1 MQMKIAPGATLIAAT
16 LVAAT
21 LIATG
26 CGGSKQAEQQAGKA
40 TAEPAATAAQS
51 AGVSAERLMEH
62 VRVLSSDEFAG
73 RLPGTIGEDKTVA
86 YLVEQ
91 FKALGLKPGNPD
103 GTYVQKVPL
112 VGIDGVATMQ
122 LSAGGEAIE
131 MQRGSD
137 FTAVTQRFVPEVKV
151 EDSELVFVGYGVQ
164 APEYGWD
171 DYKVGQE
178 GAVDMKGKTIVMLIN
193 DPAVPDPQDPSK
205 LDESMFRGKAMTY
218 YGRWTYKYEIAAK
231 VGASAALIVHETG
244 PAGYPWAVVENSWTG
259 EQFALA
265 AADKNMGSVP
275 VQAWISN
282 DKAMELFAK
291 VGQDF
296 EALKQAA
303 VRKDFKPVPLK
314 AKASFAISNKVREVQ
329 SQNVVAALP
338 GTDKPDEWIVYSA
351 HWDHLGTNP
360 ELEGDQIYNGA
371 LDNATGV
378 AGVLE
383 IARGL
388 KQSPPKRST
397 LFMLV
402 TAEEQGLLGA
412 KHYAANPL
420 YPLDKTLAM
429 INLDVLNPWGPT
441 RDIQIIGYG
450 QNTLEDVLAKVLA
463 ERGRVVAPDEEPE
476 KGFYYRSDQ
485 FEFAKV
491 GVPALYADAGGDMI
505 GHEPGYGL
513 KKRLEYNAN
522 DYHKPS
528 DEIKPDWDL
537 SGAAQDMDVL
547 AEVGLRVSNGDT
559 WPQWKDGSE
568 FKAVREASLKRAE

>member
-1 MQMKIAPGATLIAAT
+1 MQTKILIGLSLTAAS
-16 LVAAT
+16 LVAA
-21 LIATG
+21 G
-26 CGGSKQAEQQAGKA
+26 CGGSKQAETQDAKTA
-40 TAEPAATAAQS
+40 TASAAPVAAAPSPGIS
-51 AGVSAERLMEH
+51 ADRLMEH
-62 VRVLSSDEFAG
+62 VRALSSDEFAG
-73 RLPGTIGEDKTVA
+73 RLPGTIGEEKTVA
-86 YLVEQ
+86 YLTEQ
-91 FKALGLKPGNPD
+91 FKALGLEPGNPD
-103 GTYVQKVPL
+103 GSYVQKVPL
-112 VGIDGVATMQ
+112 VGIDGTATME
-122 LSAGGEAIE
+122 LSANGEAID
-131 MQRGSD
+131 MQYGRD
-137 FTAVTQRFVPEVKV
+137 FTAVTQRFVPEVEV
-151 EDSELVFVGYGVQ
+151 EDSELVFVGYGVK

-171 DYKVGQE
+171 DYKD
-178 GAVDMKGKTIVMLIN
+178 VDVKGKTIVMLIN
-193 DPAVPDPQDPSK
+193 DPAVPDAGDASK
-205 LDESMFRGKAMTY
+205 LDDSMFRGKAMTY

-231 VGASAALIVHETG
+231 VGAAAALIVHETG

-282 DKAMELFAK
+282 EKAMALFGK
-291 VGQDF
+291 LGQDF
-296 EALKQAA
+296 DALKQAA

-314 AKASFAISNKVREVQ
+314 AKASFSIRNEVREVQ
-329 SQNVVAALP
+329 SQNVVAAVP
-338 GTDKPDEWIVYSA
+338 GTDKPDEWVVYSA

-360 ELEGDQIYNGA
+360 DLDGDKIYNGA

-378 AGVLE
+378 AGVVE
-383 IARGL
+383 IARAF

-420 YPLDKTLAM
+420 YPLDRTLAM

-441 RDIQIIGYG
+441 RDLQVIGSG
-450 QNTLEDVLAKVLA
+450 QNTLEELLATVLA
-463 ERGRVVAPDEEPE
+463 ERDRVVAPDEEPE

-505 GHEPGYGL
+505 GHEKGHGL
-513 KKRLEYNAN
+513 SKRLEYNAK

-528 DEIKPDWDL
+528 DEIKDDWNL
-537 SGAAQDMDVL
+537 AGAAQDMDAL
-547 AEVGLRVSNGDT
+547 AEVGRRVANGDS

-568 FKAVREASLKRAE
+568 FKAIREDSLGR

>member
-1 MQMKIAPGATLIAAT
+1 MHRNIPFGASLA
-16 LVAAT
+16 VAAI
-21 LIATG
+21 LITG
-26 CGGSKQAEQQAGKA
+26 CGGSKQADPPAGQAVE
-40 TAEPAATAAQS
+40 TPAASAAR
-51 AGVSAERLMEH
+51 APDVSAERLMAH
-62 VRVLSSDEFAG
+62 VRALSSDEFAG
-73 RLPGTIGEDKTVA
+73 RLPGTVGEEKAVA
-86 YLVEQ
+86 YLTEQ
-91 FKALGLKPGNPD
+91 FKAMGLEPGNPD
-103 GTYVQKVPL
+103 GSYVQKVPL
-112 VGIDGVATMQ
+112 VGIDGTATMQ
-122 LSAGGEAIE
+122 LSADGEAIE
-131 MQRGSD
+131 MQRGRD
-137 FTAVTQRFVPEVKV
+137 FTAVTQRFVPEVEV
-151 EDSELVFVGYGVQ
+151 EDSELVFVGYGVK

-171 DYKVGQE
+171 DYKDADVT
-178 GAVDMKGKTIVMLIN
+178 GKTIVMLIN
-193 DPAVPDPQDPSK
+193 DPAVPDADDPSA
-205 LDESMFRGKAMTY
+205 LDDAMFRGKAMTY
-218 YGRWTYKYEIAAK
+218 YGRWTYKYEVAAQ
-231 VGASAALIVHETG
+231 VGAAAALIIHETG

-265 AADKNMGSVP
+265 AADKNMGTVP

-282 DKAMELFAK
+282 DKAMALFDK
-291 VGQDF
+291 LGQDF

-314 AKASFAISNKVREVQ
+314 AKASFAIRNEVREVQ

-338 GTDKPDEWIVYSA
+338 GTEKPDEWVVYSA

-360 ELEGDQIYNGA
+360 DLEGDKIYNGA

-383 IARGL
+383 IARAF
-388 KQSPPKRST
+388 KQAPPKRST

-441 RDIQIIGYG
+441 RDLQVIGSG
-450 QNTLEDVLAKVLA
+450 QNTLEDVLTDVLA
-463 ERGRVVAPDEEPE
+463 SRERFVAPDEEPE

-505 GHEPGYGL
+505 GHEKGHGL

-528 DEIKPDWDL
+528 DEVKDDWNL
-537 SGAAQDMDVL
+537 AGAAQDMNAL

-559 WPQWKDGSE
+559 WPHWKDGSE
-568 FKAVREASLKRAE
+568 FKAVREASLKR

>member
-1 MQMKIAPGATLIAAT
+1 MPMRFPYRTALLAAA
-16 LVAAT
+16 LAVA
-21 LIATG
+21 G
-26 CGGSKQAEQQAGKA
+26 CGGSKQAEAPATSAAPKA
-40 TAEPAATAAQS
+40 SA
-51 AGVSAERLMEH
+51 AGVSAERLLDH

-103 GTYVQKVPL
+103 GSYVQRVPL

-122 LSAGGEAIE
+122 LTAGGESIP

-137 FTAVTQRFVPEVKV
+137 FTAVTQRFVPEVKID
-151 EDSELVFVGYGVQ
+151 DSALVFVGYGVQ

-171 DYKVGQE
+171 DYKGMDVT
-178 GAVDMKGKTIVMLIN
+178 GKTIVMLIN
-193 DPAVPDPQDPSK
+193 DPAVPDPKDPSK
-205 LDESMFRGKAMTY
+205 LDESMFRGNAMTY
-218 YGRWTYKYEIAAK
+218 YGRWTYKYEVAAK
-231 VGASAALIVHETG
+231 VGAAAALIVHETD

-265 AADKNMGSVP
+265 AADQNMGAVP

-282 DKAMELFAK
+282 DKARALFAK
-291 VGQDF
+291 LGQDF
-296 EALKQAA
+296 DALKQAA
-303 VRKDFKPVPLK
+303 VRKDFKPVALD
-314 AKASFAISNKVREVQ
+314 AKASFAITNKVREVQ

-338 GTDKPDEWIVYSA
+338 GSERPDEWIVYSA

-360 ELEGDQIYNGA
+360 ELEGDKIYNGA

-378 AGVLE
+378 AGVIE
-383 IARGL
+383 IARAF

-397 LFMLV
+397 LFMAV

-450 QNTLEDVLAKVLA
+450 QNTLEDVLTQVLT
-463 ERGRVVAPDEEPE
+463 ERNRVVAPDEEPQ

-505 GHEPGYGL
+505 GHEPGHGL
-513 KKRLEYNAN
+513 KKRLEYNVN

-547 AEVGLRVSNGDT
+547 TEVGLRVSNGER

-568 FKAVREASLKRAE
+568 FKAVREASLKKAE

>member
-1 MQMKIAPGATLIAAT
+1 MRTRTLLSASLAS
-16 LVAAT
+16 AM

-26 CGGSKQAEQQAGKA
+26 CKDTKPVASAEKA
-40 TAEPAATAAQS
+40 SESAAVTPARI
-51 AGVSAERLMEH
+51 SAERLMAH

-73 RLPGTIGEDKTVA
+73 RLPGTVGEEKTVA
-86 YLVEQ
+86 YLTEQ
-91 FKALGLKPGNPD
+91 FKAMGLVPGNPD
-103 GTYVQKVPL
+103 GSYVQKVPL
-112 VGIDGVATMQ
+112 VGIDGDASLQ
-122 LSAGGEAIE
+122 LSVGGKTIE
-131 MQRGSD
+131 MQPGRD
-137 FTAVTQRFVPEVKV
+137 FTAVTQRIVPKV
-151 EDSELVFVGYGVQ
+151 DVQDSELVFVGYGVI

-171 DYKVGQE
+171 DYKD
-178 GAVDMKGKTIVMLIN
+178 VDVKGKTIVMLIN
-193 DPAVPDPQDPSK
+193 DPAVPDPDDPSQ
-205 LDESMFRGKAMTY
+205 LDPTMFRGKAMTY
-218 YGRWTYKYEIAAK
+218 YGRWTYKYEIAAR
-231 VGASAALIVHETG
+231 VGAAAALIIHETG

-259 EQFALA
+259 EQFTLA
-265 AADKNMGSVP
+265 TSDQNMGKVP

-282 DKAMELFAK
+282 DKARELFASL
-291 VGQDF
+291 GLDF
-296 EALKQAA
+296 SALKQAA
-303 VRKDFKPVPLK
+303 VRKDFEPVPLK
-314 AKASFAISNKVREVQ
+314 AKASFTIRNRVREVE
-329 SQNVVAALP
+329 SHNVVAALP
-338 GTDKPDEWIVYSA
+338 GTEKPDEWIVYSA

-360 ELEGDQIYNGA
+360 ELDGDPIYNGA

-383 IARGL
+383 IARAL

-412 KHYAANPL
+412 KHYATNPL
-420 YPLDKTLAM
+420 YPLEKTLAM

-450 QNTLEDVLAKVLA
+450 QNTLEDVLAAVLA
-463 ERGRVVAPDEEPE
+463 EQNRVVAPDEEPE

-505 GHEPGYGL
+505 GHEPGHGL

-528 DEIKPDWDL
+528 DEIKDDWNLD
-537 SGAAQDMDVL
+537 GAAQDLQAL
-547 AEVGLRVSNGDT
+547 AEVGRRVANGDA
-559 WPQWKDGSE
+559 WPQWKEGSE
-568 FKAVREASLKRAE
+568 FKAVREASLKR

>member
-1 MQMKIAPGATLIAAT
+1 MHRNIPFGASLAVAAI
-16 LVAAT
+16 LVA
-21 LIATG
+21 G
-26 CGGSKQAEQQAGKA
+26 CGGSKQADPPAGQAVD
-40 TAEPAATAAQS
+40 TPAASAAR
-51 AGVSAERLMEH
+51 APDVSAERLMAH
-62 VRVLSSDEFAG
+62 VRALSSDEFAG
-73 RLPGTIGEDKTVA
+73 RLPGTVGEEKTVA
-86 YLVEQ
+86 YLTEQ
-91 FKALGLKPGNPD
+91 FKAMGLKPGNPD
-103 GTYVQKVPL
+103 GSYVQKVPL
-112 VGIDGVATMQ
+112 VGIDGTATMQ
-122 LSAGGEAIE
+122 LSADGEAIE
-131 MQRGSD
+131 MQRGRD
-137 FTAVTQRFVPEVKV
+137 FTAVTQRFVPEVEV
-151 EDSELVFVGYGVQ
+151 EDSELVFVGYGVK

-171 DYKVGQE
+171 DYKD
-178 GAVDMKGKTIVMLIN
+178 VDVTGKTIVMLIN
-193 DPAVPDPQDPSK
+193 DPAVPDADDPSV
-205 LDESMFRGKAMTY
+205 LDDAMFRGKAMTY
-218 YGRWTYKYEIAAK
+218 YGRWTYKYEVAAQ
-231 VGASAALIVHETG
+231 VGAAAALIIHETG

-265 AADKNMGSVP
+265 AADKNMGTVP

-282 DKAMELFAK
+282 DKAMALFGK
-291 VGQDF
+291 LGQNF
-296 EALKQAA
+296 EALKRAA

-314 AKASFAISNKVREVQ
+314 AKASFAIRNEVREVQ

-338 GTDKPDEWIVYSA
+338 GTEKPDEWVVYSA

-360 ELEGDQIYNGA
+360 DLEGDKIYNGA

-383 IARGL
+383 IARAF
-388 KQSPPKRST
+388 KQAPPKRST

-441 RDIQIIGYG
+441 RDLQVIGSG
-450 QNTLEDVLAKVLA
+450 QNTLEDVLTDVLA
-463 ERGRVVAPDEEPE
+463 DGERVVAPDEEPE

-505 GHEPGYGL
+505 GHEKGHGL

-528 DEIKPDWDL
+528 DEVKDDWNL
-537 SGAAQDMDVL
+537 AGAAQDMNAL
-547 AEVGLRVSNGDT
+547 AEVGLRVSNGDA

-568 FKAVREASLKRAE
+568 FKAVREASLER

>member
-1 MQMKIAPGATLIAAT
+1 MHRNIPFGASLAVAAI
-16 LVAAT
+16 LVA
-21 LIATG
+21 G
-26 CGGSKQAEQQAGKA
+26 CGGSKQADPPAGQAVE
-40 TAEPAATAAQS
+40 TPAASAAR
-51 AGVSAERLMEH
+51 APDVSAERLMAH
-62 VRVLSSDEFAG
+62 VRALSSDEFAG
-73 RLPGTIGEDKTVA
+73 RLPGTVGEEKTVA
-86 YLVEQ
+86 YLTEQ
-91 FKALGLKPGNPD
+91 FKAMGLEPGNPD
-103 GTYVQKVPL
+103 GSYVQKVPL
-112 VGIDGVATMQ
+112 VGIDGTATMQ
-122 LSAGGEAIE
+122 LSADGEAIE
-131 MQRGSD
+131 MQRGRD
-137 FTAVTQRFVPEVKV
+137 FTAVTQRFVPEVEV
-151 EDSELVFVGYGVQ
+151 EDSELVFVGYGVK

-171 DYKVGQE
+171 DYKDADVT
-178 GAVDMKGKTIVMLIN
+178 GKTIVMLIN
-193 DPAVPDPQDPSK
+193 DPAVPDADDPSA
-205 LDESMFRGKAMTY
+205 LDDAMFRGKAMTY
-218 YGRWTYKYEIAAK
+218 YGRWTYKYEVAAQ
-231 VGASAALIVHETG
+231 VGAAAALIIHETG

-265 AADKNMGSVP
+265 AADKNMGTVP

-282 DKAMELFAK
+282 DKAMALLDK
-291 VGQDF
+291 LGQDF

-314 AKASFAISNKVREVQ
+314 AKASFAIRNEVREVQ

-338 GTDKPDEWIVYSA
+338 GTEKPDEWVVYSA

-360 ELEGDQIYNGA
+360 DLEGDKIYNGA

-383 IARGL
+383 IARAFR
-388 KQSPPKRST
+388 QAPPKRST

-441 RDIQIIGYG
+441 RDLQVIGSG
-450 QNTLEDVLAKVLA
+450 QNTLEDVLTDVLA
-463 ERGRVVAPDEEPE
+463 SRERVVAPDEEPE

-505 GHEPGYGL
+505 GHEKGHGL

-528 DEIKPDWDL
+528 DEVKDDWNL
-537 SGAAQDMDVL
+537 AGAAQDMNAL

-568 FKAVREASLKRAE
+568 FKAVREASLKR

>member
-1 MQMKIAPGATLIAAT
+1 MHRNIPFGASLA
-16 LVAAT
+16 VAAI
-21 LIATG
+21 LATG
-26 CGGSKQAEQQAGKA
+26 CGESKQADPPAGQ
-40 TAEPAATAAQS
+40 TVDTPAASTARAPD
-51 AGVSAERLMEH
+51 VSAERLMAH
-62 VRVLSSDEFAG
+62 VRALSSDEFAG
-73 RLPGTIGEDKTVA
+73 RLPGTVGEEKTVA
-86 YLVEQ
+86 YLTEQ
-91 FKALGLKPGNPD
+91 FKAMGLEPGNPD
-103 GTYVQKVPL
+103 GSYVQQVPL
-112 VGIDGVATMQ
+112 VGIDGTATMQ
-122 LSAGGEAIE
+122 LSADGEAIE
-131 MQRGSD
+131 MQRGRD
-137 FTAVTQRFVPEVKV
+137 FTAVTQRFVPEVEV
-151 EDSELVFVGYGVQ
+151 EDSELVFVGYGVK

-171 DYKVGQE
+171 DYKDADVT
-178 GAVDMKGKTIVMLIN
+178 GKTIVMLIN
-193 DPAVPDPQDPSK
+193 DPAVPDADDPSV
-205 LDESMFRGKAMTY
+205 LDDAMFRGKAMTY
-218 YGRWTYKYEIAAK
+218 YGRWTYKYEVAAQ
-231 VGASAALIVHETG
+231 VGAAAALIIHETG

-265 AADKNMGSVP
+265 AADRNMGTVP

-282 DKAMELFAK
+282 DKAMALLDK
-291 VGQDF
+291 LGQDF

-314 AKASFAISNKVREVQ
+314 AKASFAIRNEVREVQ

-338 GTDKPDEWIVYSA
+338 GTEKPDEWVVYSA

-360 ELEGDQIYNGA
+360 DLEGDKIYNGA

-383 IARGL
+383 IARAFR
-388 KQSPPKRST
+388 QAPPKRST

-441 RDIQIIGYG
+441 RDLQVIGSG
-450 QNTLEDVLAKVLA
+450 QNTLEDVLTDVLA
-463 ERGRVVAPDEEPE
+463 DGERVVAPDEEPE

-505 GHEPGYGL
+505 GHEKGHGL

-528 DEIKPDWDL
+528 DEVKDDWNL
-537 SGAAQDMDVL
+537 AGAAQDMNAL

-568 FKAVREASLKRAE
+568 FKAVREASLKR

>member
-1 MQMKIAPGATLIAAT
+1 MHRNIPFGASLA
-16 LVAAT
+16 VAAI
-21 LIATG
+21 LITG
-26 CGGSKQAEQQAGKA
+26 CGGSKQADPPAGQAVE
-40 TAEPAATAAQS
+40 TPAASAAR
-51 AGVSAERLMEH
+51 APDVSAERLMAH
-62 VRVLSSDEFAG
+62 VRALSSDEFAG
-73 RLPGTIGEDKTVA
+73 RLPGTVGEEKAVA
-86 YLVEQ
+86 YLTEQ
-91 FKALGLKPGNPD
+91 FKAMGLEPGNPD
-103 GTYVQKVPL
+103 GSYVQKVPL
-112 VGIDGVATMQ
+112 VGIDGTATMQ
-122 LSAGGEAIE
+122 LSADGEAIE
-131 MQRGSD
+131 MQRGRD
-137 FTAVTQRFVPEVKV
+137 FTAVTQRFVPEVEV
-151 EDSELVFVGYGVQ
+151 EDSELVFVGYGVK

-171 DYKVGQE
+171 DYKDADVT
-178 GAVDMKGKTIVMLIN
+178 GKTIVMLIN
-193 DPAVPDPQDPSK
+193 DPAVPDADDPSA
-205 LDESMFRGKAMTY
+205 LDDAMFRGKAMTY
-218 YGRWTYKYEIAAK
+218 YGRWTYKYEVAAQ
-231 VGASAALIVHETG
+231 VGAAAALIIHETG

-265 AADKNMGSVP
+265 AADKNMGTVP

-282 DKAMELFAK
+282 DKAMALFDK
-291 VGQDF
+291 LGQDF

-314 AKASFAISNKVREVQ
+314 AKASFAIRNEVREVQ

-338 GTDKPDEWIVYSA
+338 GTEKPDEWVVYSA

-360 ELEGDQIYNGA
+360 DLEGDKIYNGA

-383 IARGL
+383 IARAF
-388 KQSPPKRST
+388 KQAPPKRST

-441 RDIQIIGYG
+441 RDLQVIGSG
-450 QNTLEDVLAKVLA
+450 QNTLEDVLTDVLA
-463 ERGRVVAPDEEPE
+463 SRERVVAPDEEPE

-505 GHEPGYGL
+505 GHEKGHGL

-528 DEIKPDWDL
+528 DEVKDDWNL
-537 SGAAQDMDVL
+537 AGAAQDMNAL

-568 FKAVREASLKRAE
+568 FKAVREASLKR

>member
-1 MQMKIAPGATLIAAT
+1 MQTKNLIGISLTTAA
-16 LVAAT
+16 LIVA
-21 LIATG
+21 G
-26 CGGSKQAEQQAGKA
+26 CGGSKQDE
-40 TAEPAATAAQS
+40 TTAATPTPTAKAQA
-51 AGVSAERLMEH
+51 AGVSAERLMAH
-62 VRVLSSDEFAG
+62 VRTLSSDEFAG
-73 RLPGTIGEDKTVA
+73 RLPGTVGEEKTVA
-86 YLVEQ
+86 YLTEQ

-112 VGIDGVATMQ
+112 VGIDGTATMQ
-122 LSAGGEAIE
+122 LSAGGDAIE
-131 MQRGSD
+131 MQRGRD

-151 EDSELVFVGYGVQ
+151 DDSELVFVGYGVQ

-171 DYKVGQE
+171 DYKGE
-178 GAVDMKGKTIVMLIN
+178 DMTGKTIVMLIN

-205 LDESMFRGKAMTY
+205 LDDAMFRGKAMTY

-231 VGASAALIVHETG
+231 VGAAAALIIHETG

-265 AADKNMGSVP
+265 AADQNMRSVP

-282 DKAMELFAK
+282 DKAKELFAK

-296 EALKQAA
+296 DALKQAA

-314 AKASFAISNKVREVQ
+314 AKASFAISNQVREVQ

-338 GTDKPDEWIVYSA
+338 GTDRPDEWVVYSA
-351 HWDHLGTNP
+351 HWDHLGTNTA
-360 ELEGDQIYNGA
+360 LEGDQIYNGA

-378 AGVLE
+378 AGVIE
-383 IARGL
+383 IARAF

-420 YPLDKTLAM
+420 YPLDQTLAM

-441 RDIQIIGYG
+441 RDIQVIGYG
-450 QNTLEDVLAKVLA
+450 QNSLEDVLAAVLA

-505 GHEPGYGL
+505 GHEKGHGL
-513 KKRLEYNAN
+513 SKRLEYNAN

-528 DEIKPDWDL
+528 DEIKEDWNL
-537 SGAAQDMDVL
+537 AGAAQDMDVL
-547 AEVGLRVSNGDT
+547 A
-559 WPQWKDGSE
+559 
-568 FKAVREASLKRAE
+568 

>member
-1 MQMKIAPGATLIAAT
+1 MQTTNTVRAT

-26 CGGSKQAEQQAGKA
+26 CGGSKQAEQQADKA
-40 TAEPAATAAQS
+40 TAKPAATTAQS

-62 VRVLSSDEFAG
+62 VRVLSSDAFAG

-86 YLVEQ
+86 YLTEQ

-103 GTYVQKVPL
+103 GSYVQRVPL
-112 VGIDGVATMQ
+112 VGIDGIATMQ

-137 FTAVTQRFVPEVKV
+137 FTAVTQRFVPEIKV

-314 AKASFAISNKVREVQ
+314 ARASFAISNKVREVQ

-383 IARGL
+383 IARAF

-420 YPLDKTLAM
+420 YPLDQTLAM

-441 RDIQIIGYG
+441 RDIQVIGYG
-450 QNTLEDVLAKVLA
+450 QNSLEDVLAEVLA

-491 GVPALYADAGGDMI
+491 GVPALYADAGSDMI
-505 GHEPGYGL
+505 GHEPGHGL
-513 KKRLEYNAN
+513 NKRLEYNAM

-528 DEIKPDWDL
+528 DEIKADWNL
-537 SGAAQDMDVL
+537 AGAAQDMGVL
-547 AEVGLRVSNGDT
+547 AEVGLRVANGDT

-568 FKAVREASLKRAE
+568 FKATREASLKGAE